1 MVYILKFDRPIGG
14 RANYYIGWCEDHRFN
29 ARMRHHERGTGA
41 RLTQVARERGIGWQV
56 VVTIDGAGRDIER
69 QFKNYK
75 ATSRLIKSLRKK
87 GLA

>member
-41 RLTQVARERGIGWQV
+41 RLTQVARERPQV
-56 VVTIDGAGRDIER
+56 PQRVQRPGEFRCCT
-69 QFKNYK
+69 
-75 ATSRLIKSLRKK
+75 L
-87 GLA
+87 